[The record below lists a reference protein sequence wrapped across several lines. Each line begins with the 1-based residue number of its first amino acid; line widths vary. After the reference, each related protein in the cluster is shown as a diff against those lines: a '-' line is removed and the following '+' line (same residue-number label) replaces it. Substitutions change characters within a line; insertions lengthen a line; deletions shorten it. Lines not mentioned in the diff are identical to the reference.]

1 MQKAVIAHSV
11 RIKNLF
17 KVQSNVNTRC
27 PVGCPSHP
35 RALCNLKHF
44 AEGNPDGKQRERT
57 QREYNQEREGKTENF
72 FKNKESRYHRQVSQ
86 ISLKEKRPKF
96 EEQQGGDDGKFSKG
110 GPQEQSFE
118 SIVDAEEF
126 WRTIYKDEGNG
137 NPEAEW
143 LNDVAQ
149 AMEGAVPEQEVG
161 EIKHHMGS
169 NN

>member
-1 MQKAVIAHSV
+1 M
-11 RIKNLF
+11 
-17 KVQSNVNTRC
+17 
-27 PVGCPSHP
+27 
-35 RALCNLKHF
+35 
-44 AEGNPDGKQRERT
+44 
-57 QREYNQEREGKTENF
+57 
-72 FKNKESRYHRQVSQ
+72 
-86 ISLKEKRPKF
+86 KEKRPKF

-118 SIVDAEEF
+118 SIADAEEF

-161 EIKHHMGS
+161 EINITWEAITKALEKKENWSALVPGGICNYWLKKLANLHKPMADASQELLTNNTDPERGRMEQSQPLLHHVYGHCI
-169 NN
+169 